1 MKMSEK
7 ESRAE
12 ARAAFLRLLGQ
23 FRWKILVSFMF
34 QLVKDSPVWAIPVVT
49 AALIDAVVDG
59 AEPSRVWVL
68 VGLGLGVLAQ
78 NYPNHLIYVRIY
90 SQVYRGVAATLRNQM
105 AERLQQISIG
115 SHSRIGVSVMQ
126 TKLVRDAEN
135 VELLLQAS
143 SPTIAVSFS
152 ILVGSI
158 SVTALQVP
166 AFLLVYLL
174 TVPLAVAL
182 VVGMRRRA
190 FQRNEQFRREV
201 ELFGFSLGEMTSK
214 NDLIRAHALEELASQ
229 RIATSADSVRKAGL
243 ALDRINGRFESASWV
258 SFNSLSLI
266 CLGLAAWM
274 SLTGL
279 LPVSPGQVVLLG
291 TYFAMLTGGVSSLV
305 GLMPTIAKGM
315 ESMRS
320 INELLR
326 DPDIEENSG
335 KPQFPEVE
343 GVIAFRNVSFTYPDS
358 PAPAVSDLNFTI
370 RAGSTVAFV
379 GPSGSGKSTIAS
391 LILGFVRPTLGEI
404 TIDGFVSSNMDLRS
418 FRSQVSVV
426 LQEPKLISASI
437 RENLTFGL
445 PERVSDATI
454 RQALASARALDFVSN
469 LPEGMDTIV
478 GDRAVQL
485 SGGQKQRIAIARA
498 LIRNPRVLILD
509 EATSALD
516 AESERAVQEAL
527 QELTQGRTCIIIA
540 HRLSTIRH
548 ADEILVF
555 NEGHLV
561 ESGSHSELVEG
572 RGVYF
577 KLYQNGTD
585 L

>member
-12 ARAAFLRLLGQ
+12 ARAALLKLLSQ
-23 FRWKILVSFMF
+23 FRWKILASFVF
-34 QLVKDSPVWAIPVVT
+34 QLVKDSPVWTIPVVT

-59 AEPSRVWVL
+59 AEPSRVWLL

-90 SQVYRGVAATLRNQM
+90 SQVYRGVAARLRNQM

-115 SHSRIGVSVMQ
+115 SHSRMGVSVMQ

-166 AFLLVYLL
+166 AFILVYLL
-174 TVPLAVAL
+174 TVPLAVTL

-201 ELFGFSLGEMTSK
+201 ELFGFSLWEMTSK

-243 ALDRINGRFESASWV
+243 ALDRINGRFESASCV

-266 CLGLAAWM
+266 CLGLAAWV

-279 LPVSPGQVVLLG
+279 LAVSPGQVVLLG

-326 DPDIEENSG
+326 EPDIEENSG
-335 KPQFPEVE
+335 KPQFPEVK

-379 GPSGSGKSTIAS
+379 GASGSGKSTIAS
-391 LILGFVRPTLGEI
+391 LILGFVRPTVGEI

-418 FRSQVSVV
+418 FRLQVSVV

-445 PERVSDATI
+445 PEKVSDETI
-454 RQALASARALDFVSN
+454 RQVLISARALDFVSN

-527 QELTQGRTCIIIA
+527 QELTQGRTCIIMA

-561 ESGSHSELVEG
+561 ESGSNWPESRFALRCQG
-572 RGVYF
+572 
-577 KLYQNGTD
+577 
-585 L
+585 

>member
-1 MKMSEK
+1 
-7 ESRAE
+7 
-12 ARAAFLRLLGQ
+12 
-23 FRWKILVSFMF
+23 
-34 QLVKDSPVWAIPVVT
+34 
-49 AALIDAVVDG
+49 
-59 AEPSRVWVL
+59 
-68 VGLGLGVLAQ
+68 
-78 NYPNHLIYVRIY
+78 
-90 SQVYRGVAATLRNQM
+90 
-105 AERLQQISIG
+105 
-115 SHSRIGVSVMQ
+115 
-126 TKLVRDAEN
+126 
-135 VELLLQAS
+135 
-143 SPTIAVSFS
+143 
-152 ILVGSI
+152 
-158 SVTALQVP
+158 
-166 AFLLVYLL
+166 
-174 TVPLAVAL
+174 
-182 VVGMRRRA
+182 
-190 FQRNEQFRREV
+190 
-201 ELFGFSLGEMTSK
+201 
-214 NDLIRAHALEELASQ
+214 
-229 RIATSADSVRKAGL
+229 
-243 ALDRINGRFESASWV
+243 
-258 SFNSLSLI
+258 
-266 CLGLAAWM
+266 
-274 SLTGL
+274 
-279 LPVSPGQVVLLG
+279 
-291 TYFAMLTGGVSSLV
+291 
-305 GLMPTIAKGM
+305 MPTIAKGM

-326 DPDIEENSG
+326 EPDIEENSG
-335 KPQFPEVE
+335 KPQFPDVE

-379 GPSGSGKSTIAS
+379 GASGSGKSTIAS

-445 PERVSDATI
+445 AERVSDAKI
-454 RQALASARALDFVSN
+454 RQALASARALDFVSS

-527 QELTQGRTCIIIA
+527 QELTRGRTCIIIA

-561 ESGSHSELVEG
+561 ESGSHSELLKG
-572 RGVYF
+572 KGVYF
-577 KLYQNGTD
+577 KLYQNGPD

>member
-1 MKMSEK
+1 MKVSEK

-12 ARAAFLRLLGQ
+12 ARAALLKLLGQ

-115 SHSRIGVSVMQ
+115 SHGRMGVSVMQ

-358 PAPAVSDLNFTI
+358 SAPAVSDLNFTI

-561 ESGSHSELVEG
+561 ESGSHSELLEG
-572 RGVYF
+572 KGVYF

>member
-12 ARAAFLRLLGQ
+12 ARAALLKLLGQ

-115 SHSRIGVSVMQ
+115 SHSRMGISVMQ

-214 NDLIRAHALEELASQ
+214 NDLIRAHALEQLASQ

-343 GVIAFRNVSFTYPDS
+343 GVIAFRNVGFTYPDS

-445 PERVSDATI
+445 PERVSDTTI

-561 ESGSHSELVEG
+561 ESGSHSELLEG
-572 RGVYF
+572 KGVYF